1 MSLITNHTMKGDMS
15 MQKLPRMFFV
25 KCTRVVFVFFIM
37 LMLGSQASPVH
48 ARPITEIV
56 VFGDSLS
63 DTGNV
68 FAYLISEDP
77 LSFPPGFPP
86 SPLYDNGRFSNGPVW
101 VETLADGLGLT
112 ALTSSL
118 LGGTNY
124 AWGGAETGYGLS
136 FLGTPNIGEQIDA
149 FFMGDNAPSDK
160 HLYVI
165 WAGSNDFNNADIPPE
180 PADLVQNMVQN
191 ISGHITAIANAALF
205 GTELK
210 FLVANLPPLGQTA
223 RAQWLGQYDPSIPV
237 ALDLLSWQFN
247 AALSV
252 ELDGLE
258 TNPGIKI
265 FRLDIFSL
273 TQQILTCPYV
283 FGFTNVTDTA
293 RIPFISPGPPPNVT
307 SPGTDVVGNPDEYFF
322 FDDIHPTR
330 VWHTIVGNLALS
342 VVSEL
347 IPEPIAIDIKPQSDP
362 NSINPRSKGKI
373 PVAILST
380 MDFSAPDEVD
390 IDSLMF
396 GASGGEESLSFCNRS
411 PEDVNGDGY
420 DDLVCHF
427 YTQMTGFGCE
437 DREGI
442 VRGLT
447 IDGIPIEG
455 RDFVKIVPCNK

>member
-1 MSLITNHTMKGDMS
+1 

-37 LMLGSQASPVH
+37 LMLGLPASPVH
-48 ARPITEIV
+48 AGPITEIV

-68 FAYLISEDP
+68 FAHLIFEDP

-86 SPLYDNGRFSNGPVW
+86 HPLYYNGRFSDGPVW

-112 ALTSSL
+112 ALSSL

-136 FLGTPNIGEQIDA
+136 FLGTPNIGEQIVA
-149 FFMGDNAPSDK
+149 FLNGDNVPSDK

-165 WAGSNDFNNADIPPE
+165 WAGSNDFNNAVTPPE
-180 PADLVQNMVQN
+180 PADLVQN
-191 ISGHITAIANAALF
+191 ISDHITAIANAAPP

-210 FLVANLPPLGQTA
+210 FLVANLPPLGQTV
-223 RAQWLGQYDPSIPV
+223 RAQWLGLYYPFIP
-237 ALDLLSWQFN
+237 
-247 AALSV
+247 
-252 ELDGLE
+252 EMLDGLTLKFNTFLSAALEELE
-258 TNPGIKI
+258 TNLEIKI

-273 TQQILTCPYV
+273 TQEILTCPYV

-293 RIPFISPGPPPNVT
+293 RIPLDDSLVPPDVT
-307 SPGTDVVGNPDEYFF
+307 SQGDKVVPNPDEYFF

-380 MDFSAPDEVD
+380 TDFSAPDEVD

-396 GASGGEESLSFCNRS
+396 GASGGEESLSFCNHS

-427 YTQMTGFGCE
+427 YTQMTGFDCE

-455 RDFVKIVPCNK
+455 RDSVKIVPCKK

>member
-1 MSLITNHTMKGDMS
+1 

-25 KCTRVVFVFFIM
+25 KYTRIVFVFFIM
-37 LMLGSQASPVH
+37 LMLGLQASSVH
-48 ARPITEIV
+48 ARPITKIV

-63 DTGNV
+63 DTGNL
-68 FAYLISEDP
+68 FAYLISEGLP
-77 LSFPPGFPP
+77 VFPP
-86 SPLYDNGRFSNGPVW
+86 SPPYYNGRFSNGPVW

-112 ALTSSL
+112 ALTPSL
-118 LGGTNY
+118 LGGTNN
-124 AWGGAETGYGLS
+124 AWGGAETGHGFS
-136 FLGTPNIGEQIDA
+136 SQGTPNIGEQIVA
-149 FFMGDNAPSDK
+149 FFNGGNAPSDK

-165 WAGSNDFNNADIPPE
+165 WAGSNDFYNADTPIE
-180 PADLVQNMVQN
+180 PDDLVKNMVQN
-191 ISGHITAIANAALF
+191 ISDHITAIANAAAP

-223 RAQWLGQYDPSIPV
+223 RAQWLGQYISEM
-237 ALDLLSWQFN
+237 LNLLSLKFN
-247 AALSV
+247 ADLSV
-252 ELDGLE
+252 ELEELE
-258 TNPGIKI
+258 TNLEIKI

-273 TQQILTCPYV
+273 TQEILTCPYA
-283 FGFTNVTDTA
+283 FGFTNVINTA
-293 RIPFISPGPPPNVT
+293 RIPFISPGPPPDFT
-307 SPGTDVVGNPDEYFF
+307 SPDDGIVENPDEYFF

-330 VWHTIVGNLALS
+330 VLHTIVGNLALS

-380 MDFSAPDEVD
+380 ADFSAPDEVD

-396 GASGGEESLSFCNRS
+396 GASGGEESLSFCNHS

-427 YTQMTGFGCE
+427 YTQMTGFDCE

-447 IDGIPIEG
+447 IDGIPIGG
-455 RDFVKIVPCNK
+455 RDSVKIVPCNK

>member
-1 MSLITNHTMKGDMS
+1 MSLITNHTMKGDMT

-37 LMLGSQASPVH
+37 LMLGLQASPVH

-63 DTGNV
+63 DTGNL
-68 FAYLISEDP
+68 FAHLISEY
-77 LSFPPGFPP
+77 PPGFPP
-86 SPLYDNGRFSNGPVW
+86 SPPYYYGRFSNGPVW

-112 ALTSSL
+112 APTSSL

-136 FLGTPNIGEQIDA
+136 FIGTPNIGEQIDT
-149 FFMGDNAPSDK
+149 FLNCGNAPSDK

-223 RAQWLGQYDPSIPV
+223 RAQWLGQYVHPLIPV
-237 ALDLLSWQFN
+237 ALDLLSWKFN
-247 AALSV
+247 TLLSAALE
-252 ELDGLE
+252 ELE
-258 TNPGIKI
+258 ENPGIKI

-273 TQQILTCPYV
+273 TQEILMHPDV

-293 RIPFISPGPPPNVT
+293 RIPSISPGPPPDVT
-307 SPGTDVVGNPDEYFF
+307 SPDAGIVTYPDEYFF

-330 VWHTIVGNLALS
+330 VWHTIVGNRALS

-347 IPEPIAIDIKPQSDP
+347 IPKPIAIDIKPQGDP

-396 GASGGEESLSFCNRS
+396 GASGGEESISFCNRS

-427 YTQMTGFGCE
+427 YTQMTGFDCE

-455 RDFVKIVPCNK
+455 RDSVKIVPCKK

>member
-1 MSLITNHTMKGDMS
+1 MSLITNHTMKGDMT

-37 LMLGSQASPVH
+37 LMLGLQASPVH

-63 DTGNV
+63 DTGNL
-68 FAYLISEDP
+68 FAHLISEG
-77 LSFPPGFPP
+77 LPGFPP
-86 SPLYDNGRFSNGPVW
+86 SPPYYYGRFSNGPVW

-112 ALTSSL
+112 APMPSL
-118 LGGTNY
+118 LVGTNY
-124 AWGGAETGYGLS
+124 AWGGAETGHGLS
-136 FLGTPNIGEQIDA
+136 SQGTPNIGDQIA
-149 FFMGDNAPSDK
+149 LFFTAGNIPSYK

-165 WAGSNDFNNADIPPE
+165 WAGSNDFNNAVTLPD
-180 PADLVQNMVQN
+180 PADLVQN
-191 ISGHITAIANAALF
+191 ISDHITAIADEAPY

-210 FLVANLPPLGQTA
+210 FLVANLPPLGQTV
-223 RAQWLGQYDPSIPV
+223 RAQWLGQYYPFIPEM
-237 ALDLLSWQFN
+237 LDLLSSEFN
-247 AALSV
+247 ALLSLAL
-252 ELDGLE
+252 GKLE
-258 TNPGIKI
+258 TNLGIKI

-273 TQQILTCPYV
+273 TQEILMDPEV
-283 FGFTNVTDTA
+283 FGFKNVTDTA
-293 RIPFISPGPPPNVT
+293 RIPLDDSPVPPDVT
-307 SPGTDVVGNPDEYFF
+307 SPGVEVVPNPDKYFF

-330 VWHTIVGNLALS
+330 VWHTIVGNRALS

-347 IPEPIAIDIKPQSDP
+347 IPKPIAIDIKPQGDP

-390 IDSLMF
+390 IGSLMF
-396 GASGGEESLSFCNRS
+396 GASGGEESIAFCNHS

-427 YTQMTGFGCE
+427 YTQMTGFDCE
-437 DREGI
+437 NREGI
-442 VRGLT
+442 LRGLT

-455 RDFVKIVPCNK
+455 RDSVKIVPCNK

>member
-1 MSLITNHTMKGDMS
+1 MSLTTNHTMKGDMT

-25 KCTRVVFVFFIM
+25 KCTRIVFVFFIT
-37 LMLGSQASPVH
+37 LILGLQTSPVH

-63 DTGNV
+63 DTGNL
-68 FAYLISEDP
+68 FAHLISEY
-77 LSFPPGFPP
+77 PPGFPP
-86 SPLYDNGRFSNGPVW
+86 SPPYYYGRFSNGPVW
-101 VETLADGLGLT
+101 VETLAVGLGLT
-112 ALTSSL
+112 PPKPSL

-124 AWGGAETGYGLS
+124 AWGGAETGHGFS
-136 FLGTPNIGEQIDA
+136 SKDTPNIGWQIDA
-149 FFMGDNAPSDK
+149 FLNGGNAPSDK

-165 WAGSNDFNNADIPPE
+165 WAGSNDFNNTDTPPE
-180 PADLVQNMVQN
+180 PADLVQN
-191 ISGHITAIANAALF
+191 IYDHITAIANAAPS

-210 FLVANLPPLGQTA
+210 FLVANLPPLGQTI
-223 RAQWLGQYDPSIPV
+223 RAQWLGQYVHPLIPV
-237 ALDLLSWQFN
+237 ALDLLSWKFN
-247 AALSV
+247 TLLSAALE
-252 ELDGLE
+252 ELE
-258 TNPGIKI
+258 ENPGIKI

-273 TQQILTCPYV
+273 TQEILMHPDV

-293 RIPFISPGPPPNVT
+293 RIPSISPGPPPDVT
-307 SPGTDVVGNPDEYFF
+307 SPGDEVVSSPDEYVF

-330 VWHTIVGNLALS
+330 VWHTIVGNRALS
-342 VVSEL
+342 VVL
-347 IPEPIAIDIKPQSDP
+347 YEPVAIDIKPQSDP

-396 GASGGEESLSFCNRS
+396 GSSGGEESLCFCNHN

-427 YTQMTGFGCE
+427 YTQMTGFDCE

-442 VRGLT
+442 VRALT

-455 RDFVKIVPCNK
+455 RDSVKIVPCKK

>member
-1 MSLITNHTMKGDMS
+1 

-37 LMLGSQASPVH
+37 LMLGLQASPVH
-48 ARPITEIV
+48 AGPITDIV

-68 FAYLISEDP
+68 YVS
-77 LSFPPGFPP
+77 SPGFPP
-86 SPLYDNGRFSNGPVW
+86 SPYFIGRFSNGPVW
-101 VETLADGLGLT
+101 VETLAVGLGLT
-112 ALTSSL
+112 APTPSL
-118 LGGTNY
+118 LGGMNY
-124 AWGGAETGYGLS
+124 AWGGAETGHGSS
-136 FLGTPNIGEQIDA
+136 FLGTPNIGVQIDA
-149 FFMGDNAPSDK
+149 FLDGNTPSDK

-165 WAGSNDFNNADIPPE
+165 WAGSNDFNNAVTLPVPVPE
-180 PADLVQNMVQN
+180 PAALVQN
-191 ISGHITAIANAALF
+191 ISGHITAIANAAPP

-223 RAQWLGQYDPSIPV
+223 RAQWLGQYVHPLIPV
-237 ALDLLSWQFN
+237 ALDLLSWKFN
-247 AALSV
+247 TLLSAALE
-252 ELDGLE
+252 ELE
-258 TNPGIKI
+258 ENPGIKI

-273 TQQILTCPYV
+273 TQEILMHPDV

-293 RIPFISPGPPPNVT
+293 RIPSISPGPPPDVT
-307 SPGTDVVGNPDEYFF
+307 SPDAGIVTYPDEYFF

-330 VWHTIVGNLALS
+330 VWHTIVGNRALS
-342 VVSEL
+342 VVLSE
-347 IPEPIAIDIKPQSDP
+347 PVAIDIKPQSDP

-396 GASGGEESLSFCNRS
+396 GSSGGEESLSFCNHN

-427 YTQMTGFGCE
+427 YTQMTGFDCE

-442 VRGLT
+442 VMGLT

-455 RDFVKIVPCNK
+455 RDSVKIIPCKK

>member
-1 MSLITNHTMKGDMS
+1 MSLTTYHTMKGDMT

-37 LMLGSQASPVH
+37 LMLGLQASPVH

-63 DTGNV
+63 DTGNL
-68 FAYLISEDP
+68 FAHLISEY
-77 LSFPPGFPP
+77 PPGFPP
-86 SPLYDNGRFSNGPVW
+86 SPPYYYGRFSNGPVW
-101 VETLADGLGLT
+101 VETLAAGLGLT
-112 ALTSSL
+112 APTPSL

-124 AWGGAETGYGLS
+124 AWGGAETDHGFS
-136 FLGTPNIGEQIDA
+136 SKDTPNIGWQIDA
-149 FFMGDNAPSDK
+149 FLNGGNAPSNK

-165 WAGSNDFNNADIPPE
+165 WAGSNDFNNAVTPPE
-180 PADLVQNMVQN
+180 PADLVQN
-191 ISGHITAIANAALF
+191 ISDHITAIANAAPF

-210 FLVANLPPLGQTA
+210 FLVANLPPLGQTI
-223 RAQWLGQYDPSIPV
+223 RAQWLGLYYPFIP
-237 ALDLLSWQFN
+237 
-247 AALSV
+247 
-252 ELDGLE
+252 EMLDGLTLKFNTFLSAALEELE
-258 TNPGIKI
+258 TNLEIKI

-273 TQQILTCPYV
+273 TQEILTCPYV

-293 RIPFISPGPPPNVT
+293 RIPLDDSLVPPDVT
-307 SPGTDVVGNPDEYFF
+307 SPGDKVVPNPDEYFF

-330 VWHTIVGNLALS
+330 VWHTIVANRALS
-342 VVSEL
+342 VVSE
-347 IPEPIAIDIKPQSDP
+347 PVAIDIKPQSDP

-396 GASGGEESLSFCNRS
+396 GASGGEESIAFCNRN
-411 PEDVNGDGY
+411 PDDVNGDGY

-427 YTQMTGFGCE
+427 YTQMTGFDCE

-447 IDGIPIEG
+447 IDGIPMEG
-455 RDFVKIVPCNK
+455 RDSVKIVPCKK